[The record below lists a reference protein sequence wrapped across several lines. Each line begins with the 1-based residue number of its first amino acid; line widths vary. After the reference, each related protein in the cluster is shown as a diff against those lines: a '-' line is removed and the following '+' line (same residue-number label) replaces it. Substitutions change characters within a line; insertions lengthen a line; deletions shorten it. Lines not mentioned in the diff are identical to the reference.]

1 MLQNCSFLFNLIT
14 YIGTY
19 NTLKNMV
26 YRSKIGWNILAP
38 VIILIGGL
46 CVYYIINQFW
56 EALIVMLL
64 VTSFVAY
71 LYNTTYYTIKGGI
84 LNVHC
89 GFFINT
95 DIDIVTIKSVTET
108 NSVLSAPALSLDRI
122 EVFYNRYDSI
132 IISPPDKIAFIAE
145 LKAINNSIEVK
156 LKDKN

>member
-14 YIGTY
+14 YIGRY
-19 NTLKNMV
+19 NALKNMV
-26 YRSKIGWNILAP
+26 YRSKIGWSLLAA

-56 EALIVMLL
+56 EALIVTLL
-64 VTSFVAY
+64 VAGFVSY
-71 LYNTTYYTIKGGI
+71 LYKTTYYTIKGGN

-89 GFFINT
+89 GFFYNT
-95 DIDIVTIKSVTET
+95 DVDIATIKSVIET
-108 NSVLSAPALSLDRI
+108 NSVLSAPALSLDRMEI
-122 EVFYNRYDSI
+122 FYNRYDSI
-132 IISPPDKIAFIAE
+132 VISPPDKTAFIAN